1 MILFYSNYCSS
12 CQMLLEQI
20 ERYNKKNL
28 FKLVCVEKIKSKKMS
43 LPSEVQCVPT
53 LFIKSQKKYIHG
65 KNLLDYLLLPS
76 KGLLF
81 ATNNEN
87 GTKNDN
93 ATNNMNNNSAEEP
106 LAFGFGSSS
115 SGDIFSFIEENGDDT
130 NKHKQTM
137 WSSIDDNVPIITNEQ
152 MLKASDESNKNSLP
166 DVSQLRAERETDIQ
180 NHLNSTP
187 VPDIVIRPQ

>member
-20 ERYNKKNL
+20 ERYNKKSL
-28 FKLVCVEKIKSKKMS
+28 FKLVCVEKIKSKNMS

-76 KGLLF
+76 KGLLL
-81 ATNNEN
+81 TSNNEN
-87 GTKNDN
+87 KSKNN
-93 ATNNMNNNSAEEP
+93 IEEP
-106 LAFGFGSSS
+106 IAFGFGSS
-115 SGDIFSFIEENGDDT
+115 SGDIFSFIEENNDDM
-130 NKHKQTM
+130 NKHKQTI
-137 WSSIDDNVPIITNEQ
+137 WSSIDDNVQIITNEQ
-152 MLKASDESNKNSLP
+152 ILKTSDESKKNSLP

>member
-28 FKLVCVEKIKSKKMS
+28 FKLVCVEKIKSKNMS

-76 KGLLF
+76 KGLLL
-81 ATNNEN
+81 TSNNEN
-87 GTKNDN
+87 KS
-93 ATNNMNNNSAEEP
+93 TNNNDTNSINNNNIEEP
-106 LAFGFGSSS
+106 IAFGFGSS
-115 SGDIFSFIEENGDDT
+115 SGDIFSFIEENNDDM
-130 NKHKQTM
+130 NKHKQTI
-137 WSSIDDNVPIITNEQ
+137 WSSIDDNVQIITNEQ
-152 MLKASDESNKNSLP
+152 ILKTSDESNKNSLP